1 MGRHAK
7 NKKKSLGIPS
17 APVHISELLPE
28 ISAPLPDTPLP
39 TRHGHVEM
47 KTSDSV
53 WTKGATGPSTV
64 STAPVP
70 GPGECAVSSSSK
82 AQTSRDGSET
92 SKRIAAV
99 VEVEIEGST
108 SPRYPEWVMLNKAA
122 GISPRHRN
130 ETTADSHT
138 SQGQAVEVS
147 FWLADP
153 PAVSHFSVHCPG
165 LQGDD
170 FSDQP
175 PVVICAEGPFV
186 LFSLTLN
193 VPEWGSIHHFVYSA
207 GGPAGSPSLR
217 LLPVLDPEVE
227 AFESQQ
233 FALLPCGGQHY
244 AVVFLDRNWI
254 PSDEVWEYQAYLYSS
269 KMRAWST
276 TKVPLSQLSETEK
289 ALLDGHYSCKQI
301 MVGPDSLGWVD
312 LLCGIV
318 LLCNLF
324 DENPVIKFIPFPSTR
339 ICITDEDGVA
349 EIAAEHVCDVTCCGD
364 LIKFVQI
371 DFDDPDYGSSG
382 IAWKATTWNR
392 KLSWNDW
399 RNRCIVDLLDDET
412 QQLQLKNLIFINP
425 TISTQ
430 DDTRLYMMAKVNMR
444 DDTAWVVAIDMKHA
458 ALEALVPI
466 STERHYTVTMCAP
479 CAFPKYLNNFTAD
492 TYAPKPPS
500 YFRLLVVCWLCLLA

>member
-1 MGRHAK
+1 
-7 NKKKSLGIPS
+7 
-17 APVHISELLPE
+17 
-28 ISAPLPDTPLP
+28 
-39 TRHGHVEM
+39 
-47 KTSDSV
+47 
-53 WTKGATGPSTV
+53 
-64 STAPVP
+64 
-70 GPGECAVSSSSK
+70 
-82 AQTSRDGSET
+82 
-92 SKRIAAV
+92 
-99 VEVEIEGST
+99 
-108 SPRYPEWVMLNKAA
+108 MLNKAA

-399 RNRCIVDLLDDET
+399 RNRCIVDVAQTTRVILLCC
-412 QQLQLKNLIFINP
+412 L
-425 TISTQ
+425 SCWMM
-430 DDTRLYMMAKVNMR
+430 RLSSCN
-444 DDTAWVVAIDMKHA
+444 
-458 ALEALVPI
+458 
-466 STERHYTVTMCAP
+466 
-479 CAFPKYLNNFTAD
+479 
-492 TYAPKPPS
+492 
-500 YFRLLVVCWLCLLA
+500 